1 MIMSKTILITRP
13 NYDVTTNYF
22 YKWSEEVISLAVKR
36 KNKALDLEGIKANR
50 KTFES
55 YAKKH
60 KPDFFFFNGHG
71 SDAVLAG
78 FNNEPILISGE
89 NDSIC
94 SQSIV
99 YVRSCSAAKVL
110 GGSLVKHNT
119 KAFIG
124 YINKFGFMR
133 LLDKESKPLSDSLAR
148 LFLAPSNIVATTLL
162 KGHSAIEAH
171 QRSLREMKK
180 NLRKLLSSENPLSD
194 STGAVLLWSNIRG
207 QTLLGNPNAVI

>member
-1 MIMSKTILITRP
+1 MSKTVLITRP
-13 NYDVTTNYF
+13 NYDITTNYF
-22 YKWSEEVISLAVKR
+22 HQWSEEIIKLAVGR
-36 KNKALDLEGIKANR
+36 KNKVLDLEGKKANR
-50 KTFES
+50 KLLES

-60 KPDFFFFNGHG
+60 RPDFFFFNGHG
-71 SDAVLAG
+71 SDTLLAG
-78 FNNEPILISGE
+78 YDNEPILVSGE

-110 GGSLVKHNT
+110 GVSLIKRNT

-124 YINKFGFMR
+124 YVNKFGFMR
-133 LLDKESKPLSDSLAR
+133 LIDKQLKPLFDPLAR

-162 KGHSAIEAH
+162 KGHPAIEAH
-171 QRSLREMKK
+171 QRSLGEMRK

-207 QTLLGNPNAVI
+207 QRLLGNPNAVI

>member
-1 MIMSKTILITRP
+1 MSKTVLITRP
-13 NYDVTTNYF
+13 NYDITTNYF
-22 YKWSEEVISLAVKR
+22 HQWSEEVIRLAVTR
-36 KNKALDLEGIKANR
+36 KHKVLDLDGKKSNR
-50 KTFES
+50 ETFES

-71 SDAVLAG
+71 SDTILAG
-78 FNNEPILISGE
+78 FNNEPILTAGD

-99 YVRSCSAAKVL
+99 YIRSCSAAQVL
-110 GGSLVKHNT
+110 GVYLVKQGT

-124 YINKFGFMR
+124 YVNKFGFMR
-133 LLDKESKPLSDSLAR
+133 LVEKESRPLSDPLAR

-162 KGHSAIEAH
+162 KGHSAAEAH
-171 QRSLREMKK
+171 LRSLREMKK

>member
-1 MIMSKTILITRP
+1 MSKTVLITRP

-22 YKWSEEVISLAVKR
+22 HQWSEEVIRLAVTR
-36 KNKALDLEGIKANR
+36 KHKVLDLDGKKSNR
-50 KTFES
+50 ETFES

-71 SDAVLAG
+71 SDTILAG
-78 FNNEPILISGE
+78 FNNEPILTAGD

-99 YVRSCSAAKVL
+99 YIRSCSGAQVL
-110 GGSLVKHNT
+110 GVYLVKQGT

-124 YINKFGFMR
+124 YVNKFGFMR
-133 LLDKESKPLSDSLAR
+133 LVEKESRPLSDPLAR

-162 KGHSAIEAH
+162 KGHPASEAH

>member
-1 MIMSKTILITRP
+1 MSKTVLITRP
-13 NYDVTTNYF
+13 NHDITTNYF
-22 YKWSEEVISLAVKR
+22 HQWSEEVIRLATAR
-36 KNKALDLEGIKANR
+36 KNKVLDLDGKKANR

-60 KPDFFFFNGHG
+60 QPDFFFFNGHG
-71 SDAVLAG
+71 SDTILAG
-78 FNNEPILISGE
+78 YDNEPILTSD
-89 NDSIC
+89 NNNSIC
-94 SQSIV
+94 TQSIV
-99 YVRSCSAAKVL
+99 YVRSCSAAQAL
-110 GGSLVKHNT
+110 GVSLVKQGT

-133 LLDKESKPLSDSLAR
+133 LVDKESRPLSDPLAR

-162 KGHSAIEAH
+162 KGRPASEAH
-171 QRSLREMKK
+171 LRSLREMKK

>member
-1 MIMSKTILITRP
+1 MSKTVLITRP
-13 NYDVTTNYF
+13 NYDITTNYF
-22 YKWSEEVISLAVKR
+22 HQWSEEVINLAAAR
-36 KNKALDLEGIKANR
+36 KNKVLDLDGKKANR

-60 KPDFFFFNGHG
+60 RPDFFFFNGHG
-71 SDAVLAG
+71 SDTVLAG
-78 FNNEPILISGE
+78 SDNEPILTS
-89 NDSIC
+89 NDDGSIC
-94 SQSIV
+94 TQSIV
-99 YVRSCSAAKVL
+99 YIRSCSAARVL
-110 GGSLVKHNT
+110 GDSLVKQGT

-124 YINKFGFMR
+124 YVNKFGFMR
-133 LLDKESKPLSDSLAR
+133 LVDKESRPLSDPLAK

-162 KGHSAIEAH
+162 KGHPASEAYR
-171 QRSLREMKK
+171 RSLREMKK

>member
-1 MIMSKTILITRP
+1 M
-13 NYDVTTNYF
+13 
-22 YKWSEEVISLAVKR
+22 AVAR
-36 KNKALDLEGIKANR
+36 KNKVLDLDGKKANR

-60 KPDFFFFNGHG
+60 RPDFFFFNGHG
-71 SDAVLAG
+71 SDTILAG
-78 FNNEPILISGE
+78 YDNEPLLATGN

-99 YVRSCSAAKVL
+99 YIRSCSAAKVL
-110 GGSLVKHNT
+110 GVSLIKSGV

-124 YINKFGFMR
+124 YINKFGFMS
-133 LLDKESKPLSDSLAR
+133 LVDKQSRPLSDSLAR

-162 KGHSAIEAH
+162 KGHPVIEAH
-171 QRSLREMKK
+171 QRSLREMRK
-180 NLRKLLSSENPLSD
+180 NLRKLLSSGNPLSD